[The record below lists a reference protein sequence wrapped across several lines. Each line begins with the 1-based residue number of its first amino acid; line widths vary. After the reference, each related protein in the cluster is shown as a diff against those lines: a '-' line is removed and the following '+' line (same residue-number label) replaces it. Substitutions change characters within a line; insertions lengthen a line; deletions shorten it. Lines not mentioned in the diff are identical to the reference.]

1 MNLCNKER
9 IFQRAASDFLQGA
22 KFCNEQLLKRVTS
35 DFLQQAT
42 SATSNEQILAR
53 VTSDFT
59 TSNEQRVKSSASIF
73 SRIETWGDI
82 FLSRSGRNF

>member
-1 MNLCNKER
+1 M
-9 IFQRAASDFLQGA
+9 IFTRS
-22 KFCNEQLLKRVTS
+22 E
-35 DFLQQAT
+35 FLQQT
-42 SATSNEQILAR
+42 TETSNEQNLAR

-82 FLSRSGRNF
+82 FRSRSGPNF